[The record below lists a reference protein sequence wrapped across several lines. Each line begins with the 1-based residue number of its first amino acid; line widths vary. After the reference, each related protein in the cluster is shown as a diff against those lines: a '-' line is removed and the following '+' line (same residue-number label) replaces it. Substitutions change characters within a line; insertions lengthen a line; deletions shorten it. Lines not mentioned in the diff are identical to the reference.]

1 MASKLQK
8 ECQKKEKPQLEP
20 KKKWEQRISLKK

>member
-1 MASKLQK
+1 MTSKLQK
-8 ECQKKEKPQLEP
+8 EFQKKNTQLEP